1 MTKKFIRKLFL
12 VRGVGR
18 CSVIATCGGAVIVA
32 ALVFRAMS
40 GGEDVAAEVA
50 ATNSAK
56 ASASRTSRSPAQARK
71 PSPSDIVAVVS
82 GRKITRS
89 QLGKECLKHYSKQVF
104 ESVVNRYLIE
114 LECQKFGVKVTKAQ
128 IDEEIDRI
136 AQRFSLPV
144 DQWLDLLQTERNISV
159 PHYRMEI
166 IWPTLALRKLAAG
179 QLRVTDNEVVKEF
192 ETRFGPQVQIRM
204 ISVKSRDEAS
214 QLQKHL
220 GQKPADF
227 PRVAAK
233 HSTDINSASAGGL
246 VQPIRKHVG
255 EPKIQQVAFNMRE
268 GEISQ
273 ILPLGDQFLILKCEK
288 HIDPRPPAKQQMKQA
303 RELVVETIRDRK
315 IRVAGGK
322 LFKRLQVNAKVKNV
336 LDDPVLSKKMP
347 GVAGTLNGHQITIS
361 ELEDACIARHG
372 RGVLDATISKLLLE
386 MELAKS
392 RKTVTQPEVQAEVER
407 AAVLAGITENGVADV
422 RRWIKLVTE
431 QEEITEQAYVSN
443 VVWPTVALK
452 KLVADEVKVTNDDL
466 QKAFEANYG
475 PRVRV
480 RAIVM
485 NNLRRAQ
492 EVWDM
497 ARRKPTPEHFGELAS
512 EYSVDPGGKAL
523 GGIVPPIHKNSGQPT
538 IEKMAFQLK
547 PGELSSVIQVSDKYI
562 IMLCEGTTKPVV
574 VEMKDVRDELYQDIL
589 EKKYRMEMAKRFEKI
604 HAGAKMTHYLYPDM
618 ASNRGKSDGLGQNR

>member
-1 MTKKFIRKLFL
+1 MTKKFIRKLFP

-18 CSVIATCGGAVIVA
+18 CSVIAICGGGVIVA
-32 ALVFRAMS
+32 AVVFRAMS
-40 GGEDVAAEVA
+40 GSEDVAAEVA
-50 ATNSAK
+50 PTNSAK
-56 ASASRTSRSPAQARK
+56 ASASRTSRPPAQARK

-89 QLGKECLKHYSKQVF
+89 QLGKECLKHYRKQVI

-114 LECQKFGVKVTKAQ
+114 LECQKFGVEVTEAQ

-144 DQWLDLLQTERNISV
+144 DQWLDLLKTERNISV

-255 EPKIQQVAFNMRE
+255 EPEIEQVAFNMRE
-268 GEISQ
+268 GEISK

-303 RELVVETIRDRK
+303 RDLVVESIRDRK

-322 LFKRLQVNAKVKNV
+322 LFKRLQTNANVQNV

-347 GVAGTLNGHQITIS
+347 GVAATL
-361 ELEDACIARHG
+361 
-372 RGVLDATISKLLLE
+372 
-386 MELAKS
+386 
-392 RKTVTQPEVQAEVER
+392 
-407 AAVLAGITENGVADV
+407 
-422 RRWIKLVTE
+422 
-431 QEEITEQAYVSN
+431 
-443 VVWPTVALK
+443 
-452 KLVADEVKVTNDDL
+452 
-466 QKAFEANYG
+466 
-475 PRVRV
+475 
-480 RAIVM
+480 
-485 NNLRRAQ
+485 
-492 EVWDM
+492 
-497 ARRKPTPEHFGELAS
+497 
-512 EYSVDPGGKAL
+512 
-523 GGIVPPIHKNSGQPT
+523 
-538 IEKMAFQLK
+538 
-547 PGELSSVIQVSDKYI
+547 
-562 IMLCEGTTKPVV
+562 
-574 VEMKDVRDELYQDIL
+574 
-589 EKKYRMEMAKRFEKI
+589 
-604 HAGAKMTHYLYPDM
+604 
-618 ASNRGKSDGLGQNR
+618 